1 MFTESADE
9 QYGILNPFIQD
20 GLDSGDEVLTI
31 VDDAF
36 RGAHAERLQGSGIP
50 VDETLASGQ
59 LRILASEDTYGRDGT
74 FAAERMYALLEE
86 VLETSA
92 AGQWNWMRVIGDAGW
107 VLRTMQGSDEL
118 MAYEA
123 KVNLLAPRHACT
135 LLCVYD
141 INQCSG
147 QVIADAQLLPHEVEA
162 AGPVGGHV
170 VEAREVGCA
179 ETGIGRVV
187 AVGRGAANTWLQV
200 ENRIVVIAAPGEP
213 PSCA

>member
-92 AGQWNWMRVIGDAGW
+92 EGQWDWLRVIGDASW

-147 QVIADAQLLPHEVEA
+147 QVIADAMATHSHLIMGGRLLQNPHYMDPLEFLKKVA
-162 AGPVGGHV
+162 LRR
-170 VEAREVGCA
+170 ARSTPLTVP
-179 ETGIGRVV
+179 TG
-187 AVGRGAANTWLQV
+187 A
-200 ENRIVVIAAPGEP
+200 
-213 PSCA
+213 

>member
-36 RGAHAERLQGSGIP
+36 RDSHAERLQGSGIP
-50 VDETLASGQ
+50 VDESLASGQ

-86 VLETSA
+86 VLETAA
-92 AGQWNWMRVIGDAGW
+92 AGQWNWLRVIGDPGW

-147 QVIADAQLLPHEVEA
+147 QVIADAMATHSHLIMGGRLLQNPHYMDPLEFLKKVA
-162 AGPVGGHV
+162 LRR
-170 VEAREVGCA
+170 ARS
-179 ETGIGRVV
+179 TPL
-187 AVGRGAANTWLQV
+187 T
-200 ENRIVVIAAPGEP
+200 
-213 PSCA
+213 